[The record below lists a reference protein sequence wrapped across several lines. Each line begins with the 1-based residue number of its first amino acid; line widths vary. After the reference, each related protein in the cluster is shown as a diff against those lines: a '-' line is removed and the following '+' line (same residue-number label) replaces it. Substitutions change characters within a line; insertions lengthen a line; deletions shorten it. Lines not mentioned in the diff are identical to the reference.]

1 MRPFHK
7 HMKNPAGLARP
18 LANFTHLS
26 KGHSFGARVI
36 PGSVAGAEFK
46 HPCGCDLPAREQ
58 PSELLRALIFKLLL
72 GWMPCASVHA

>member
-1 MRPFHK
+1 MRPFRK

-36 PGSVAGAEFK
+36 PGSVAGSEFK
-46 HPCGCDLPAREQ
+46 HPCGCDLPAREHL
-58 PSELLRALIFKLLL
+58 SELLQGLISAPFM
-72 GWMPCASVHA
+72 GWMPCASAHA